1 MTDSDSPGVKIPPPL
16 CFLLFFIVGIFLNS
30 AWIQGSTGPLVT
42 AISGGIIFVISS
54 VFLIKT
60 ARKHKQV
67 GSNIEP
73 WKPTTT
79 IIVDGAYKYSRNPI
93 YVAMAIAYA
102 GIAIS
107 AYSLPALFLLPVC
120 LGVIWCFVISKEEA
134 YLEDKFGEEY
144 LSYKMKVRRWL

>member
-1 MTDSDSPGVKIPPPL
+1 
-16 CFLLFFIVGIFLNS
+16 
-30 AWIQGSTGPLVT
+30 LVT
-42 AISGGIIFVISS
+42 AISGGIIFVISL

-107 AYSLPALFLLPVC
+107 AYSLPSLLLLPVC
-120 LGVIWCFVISKEEA
+120 LGVICYFVISKEEA